1 MNQKKLIYRIRFFNQ
16 GTVYEIYARS
26 IAESEIF
33 GFIEVDHLIFGETT
47 SLVVDP
53 SEERLKSE
61 FEDVRCIFIPTHSI
75 VRIDVVEKEGIAKV
89 VPSDQA
95 NGTMGNVS
103 MFPQMFSSSQHFNR
117 KPDASE

>member
-47 SLVVDP
+47 SIVVDP

-61 FEDVRCIFIPTHSI
+61 FADVRCIFIPTHSI

-89 VPSDQA
+89 VPTEQT
-95 NGTMGNVS
+95 NGVNNVS
-103 MFPQMFSSSQHFNR
+103 MFPQMLTSNHHFNR
-117 KPDASE
+117 KPDTSE